1 MKMTKLANVLAF
13 GVILAAI
20 IFFTF
25 RGSAKMSDISWMPQR
40 WGLWLDEHDEF
51 RHFIGFAF
59 FSAVTFSLNFDVALN
74 RSRSRFIR
82 KFRSSPNR
90 TGRLGA
96 LLVIIYLL
104 ELGQLALPNREFDWL
119 DVVNGWAAVLL
130 TWIIWN
136 LATSRRRQSRRRAHE
151 RRHEAI
157 NVSTVR
163 FR

>member
-1 MKMTKLANVLAF
+1 MKWAKVGLVLAF
-13 GVILAAI
+13 GLILATI

-25 RGSAKMSDISWMPQR
+25 RGSAKVSDLSWMPQR
-40 WGLWLDEHDEF
+40 WGLWFDEHDEF
-51 RHFIGFAF
+51 RHFIGFAV
-59 FSAVTFSLNFDVALN
+59 FSAVTFMLNFDATLN

-82 KFRSSPNR
+82 KFRSSANR

-96 LLVIIYLL
+96 LLVLIYLL
-104 ELGQLALPNREFDWL
+104 ELGQLLLPNREFDWL
-119 DVVNGWAAVLL
+119 DVVNGWAAVLV
-130 TWIIWN
+130 TWAIWFSIK
-136 LATSRRRQSRRRAHE
+136 SRRRQHRRRSHE

>member
-1 MKMTKLANVLAF
+1 MKGAKTANLLAF
-13 GVILAAI
+13 CFLLAVI
-20 IFFTF
+20 IFLTF
-25 RGSAKMSDISWMPQR
+25 RGSANVSDISWMPQR

-59 FSAVTFSLNFDVALN
+59 FSAVTFLLNFDAALN

-82 KFRSSPNR
+82 RFRSSANR

-96 LLVIIYLL
+96 LLVLIYLL

-119 DVVNGWAAVLL
+119 DVVNGWAAVLV
-130 TWIIWN
+130 TWAIWFVVK
-136 LATSRRRQSRRRAHE
+136 SRRHQHRRRSHE